1 MPATPTVD
9 AIGVVVTDMA
19 RSLSFYRR
27 LGCDF
32 PEGAESEGHV
42 TAELGGGVRLML
54 DTVQSLEEMSF
65 DIGDE
70 EPGHGW
76 MTLAVRCGCP
86 GEVDSLY
93 AELAAQGSGTSRAFR
108 RGLGAALRLR
118 TRPGRQPCRPL
129 CPGGG
134 RSRGGLEQSRPRRC
148 RLVTLG
154 LCVACGAAGRRTRP
168 HPPPSR
174 APPQPRQL
182 NSKPG

>member
-93 AELAAQGSGTSRAFR
+93 AELAAQG
-108 RGLGAALRLR
+108 LGRVEPFDAVWGQRYA
-118 TRPGRQPCRPL
+118 
-129 CPGGG
+129 
-134 RSRGGLEQSRPRRC
+134 
-148 RLVTLG
+148 
-154 LCVACGAAGRRTRP
+154 CVRDPDGSHVDLYAPVEDGAGV
-168 HPPPSR
+168 
-174 APPQPRQL
+174 
-182 NSKPG
+182 G